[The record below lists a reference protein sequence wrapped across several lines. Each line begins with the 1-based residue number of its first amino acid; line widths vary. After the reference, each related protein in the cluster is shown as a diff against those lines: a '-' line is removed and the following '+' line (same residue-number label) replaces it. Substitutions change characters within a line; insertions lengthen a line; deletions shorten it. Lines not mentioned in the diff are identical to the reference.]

1 MSQVASMPGPRRLI
15 RMFRGISNSSP
26 APARNRARSAAS
38 FRLRARAGLLAV
50 FLALAFASCDRMVTP
65 RETRLTKDADAKAT
79 QGDYL
84 QAINLYEAAL
94 DGSEKSADVHYK
106 LGLLYDDKMN
116 DPLNALHHFKRF
128 LTLSPTGKRAEEV
141 KVFMKRDELS
151 LLTNLSGDGFVTRS
165 EAVRLRNENLKL
177 RQQINDNWAEKKTA
191 TEQAKTTG
199 KPAKRPNEPRKR
211 TGKERTYT
219 VQSGDTLASIS
230 RKFYKTS
237 SRWGRILSANPE
249 ILAKPT
255 GLKPGQT
262 LVIP

>member
-1 MSQVASMPGPRRLI
+1 
-15 RMFRGISNSSP
+15 MFRAIECS
-26 APARNRARSAAS
+26 
-38 FRLRARAGLLAV
+38 LRRVAVGL
-50 FLALAFASCDRMVTP
+50 FLALSLGTFAGCDRMVTP
-65 RETRLTKDADAKAT
+65 REAQLTKDADAKAA
-79 QGDYL
+79 QGSYL
-84 QAINLYEAAL
+84 EAINLYEAAL
-94 DGSEKSADVHYK
+94 DGSEQSADVHYK

-128 LTLSPTGKRAEEV
+128 LTLTPTGKRAEEV

-177 RQQINDNWAEKKTA
+177 RQQINENWEEKKAA
-191 TEQAKTTG
+191 TEQAKRGRT
-199 KPAKRPNEPRKR
+199 AKVPNESRKR

-230 RKFYKTS
+230 RRFYKTS

-255 GLKPGQT
+255 DLKPGQT